1 MKQSLKQM
9 NTGRN
14 IACFFLALLMVAL
27 GSCQSGESV
36 STEEDRMD
44 WWREARFGMF
54 IHWGLYAIP
63 AGEWKNQTNH
73 AEWIRTTAQIP
84 LEEYDQFLDEF
95 KPVKFDARAWVKMAK
110 DAGMKYITITSKHHD
125 GFALYDSEVSDYDV
139 MSTPFKRDILKELAD
154 ACRKEGIKL
163 CFYHSIMDWHHPDYL
178 PRRNWETGRSAEG
191 AEFPRYIDYMKSQL
205 RELLTNYGD
214 IGVLWFDG
222 EWEDTWTHEDGL
234 ELYDYVRSFQSDI
247 IINNRVDK
255 GRQGMQGLTAE
266 GDFAGDFGTPEQE
279 IPAMGLPGIDWE
291 SCMTMNDHWGYNK
304 HDQHWKSSK
313 DLIRKLADIASKG
326 GNFLLNIG
334 PKADG
339 TFPQESVDRLKTI
352 GDWMKVN
359 GASIYGTQA
368 SPFENLDWGRVT
380 QKEESGNTLLYLHV
394 FNWPA
399 DGKLSL
405 HGLRNK
411 AIGARLLTAPQTALR
426 VTREE
431 DALIIDVPSE
441 SPDPYDVVIELDI
454 EGKAEV
460 VTPPEVLGA
469 DSRFTSTAEVRFNAQ
484 TGYDIRYT
492 LDGTAPGTS
501 STLYSGP
508 FTLDQSAT
516 VIARYFDGD
525 APVSGST
532 RLTYTKVKAQKASTV
547 LNVKNGLNYQYFEG
561 DWNELP
567 DFDKLKAKKSGV
579 TATLDLSLRIQ
590 EEQFGFQYAGYI
602 SVPRTG
608 AYHFYLASD
617 DGSQLYIN
625 NQLLIDNDGL
635 HGMVEKEGWTAL
647 EKGFHSIKLSYFEKS
662 GGDGLTLSWKG
673 PELPKSTVPASA
685 LFRQ

>member
-1 MKQSLKQM
+1 M

-36 STEEDRMD
+36 STEEDRMG

-95 KPVKFDARAWVKMAK
+95 NPVKFDARAWVKMAK

-191 AEFPRYIDYMKSQL
+191 AEFPRYIDYMKNQL
-205 RELLTNYGD
+205 KELLTNYGD

-222 EWEDTWTHEDGL
+222 EWEDTWTHEEGL
-234 ELYDYVRSFQSDI
+234 ELYEYVRSFQSDI

-266 GDFAGDFGTPEQE
+266 GNFAGDFGTPEQE

-304 HDQHWKSSK
+304 YDQNWKSSK
-313 DLIRKLADIASKG
+313 NLIQNLADIASKG

-339 TFPQESVDRLKTI
+339 TFPRESIERLKTI
-352 GDWMKVN
+352 GDWMKIN

-368 SPFENLDWGRVT
+368 SPFDNLAWGRVT
-380 QKEESGNTLLYLHV
+380 QKEASGNTKLYLHV

-399 DGKLSL
+399 DGKLIL
-405 HGLRNK
+405 NGLRNK
-411 AIGARLLTAPQTALR
+411 AIGARLLTTPQEALN

-441 SPDPYDVVIELDI
+441 NPDPYDAVIELDI
-454 EGKAEV
+454 EGKAKV
-460 VTPPEVLGA
+460 VIPPEMLSA
-469 DSRFTSTAEVRFNAQ
+469 DLRFTSTVEVGFNA
-484 TGYDIRYT
+484 GNDYDIRYS
-492 LDGTAPGTS
+492 LDGTSPGTS
-501 STLYSGP
+501 SYLYESP
-508 FTLDQSAT
+508 FTLDESRIVT
-516 VIARYFDGD
+516 ARYFDGD

-532 RLTYTKVKAQKASTV
+532 RVIFTKVKAQKATTV
-547 LNVKNGLNYQYFEG
+547 SNVKSGLNYRYVEG

-567 DFDKLKAKKSGV
+567 DFDQLKAKNYGV
-579 TATLDLSLRIQ
+579 TPTIDLTPRLQ
-590 EEQFGFQYAGYI
+590 EEQFGFQFTGYI
-602 SVPRTG
+602 NVLRAG
-608 AYHFYLASD
+608 AYQFYLASD

-625 NQLLIDNDGL
+625 NQLLTDNDGL

-647 EKGFHSIKLSYFEKS
+647 NKGFHSIKLSYFEKT
-662 GGDGLTLSWKG
+662 GGDGLALSWKG